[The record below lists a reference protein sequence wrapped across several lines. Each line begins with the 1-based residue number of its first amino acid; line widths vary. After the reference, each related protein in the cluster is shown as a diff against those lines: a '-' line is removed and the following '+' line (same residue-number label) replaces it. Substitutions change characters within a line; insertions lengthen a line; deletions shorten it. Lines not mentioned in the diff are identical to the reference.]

1 MLEVATG
8 TGLTFAEILKRN
20 PAGRNEGIDL
30 TPAMLDRAQRR
41 VAAVGTTNYCLSVGN
56 AYALQYADETFDV
69 VVNNFMFDLL
79 PEPDFASVL
88 SEVRRVLRPG
98 GRLVLAN
105 MAHSE
110 RWYHRTWEIV
120 YRIAPSLIGGCRGV
134 ALREPLHALGFKNV
148 RREFISQMTLPAEI
162 VFGVKP

>member
-1 MLEVATG
+1 MG
-8 TGLTFAEILKRN
+8 TGL
-20 PAGRNEGIDL
+20 DL
-30 TPAMLDRAQRR
+30 VRGVGSLCLESRHRSVDWFRRHGHTYDRVVYQF
-41 VAAVGTTNYCLSVGN
+41 GN
-56 AYALQYADETFDV
+56 SAFHGH
-69 VVNNFMFDLL
+69 MFDLL

-148 RREFISQMTLPAEI
+148 RREFISQMTFPAEI